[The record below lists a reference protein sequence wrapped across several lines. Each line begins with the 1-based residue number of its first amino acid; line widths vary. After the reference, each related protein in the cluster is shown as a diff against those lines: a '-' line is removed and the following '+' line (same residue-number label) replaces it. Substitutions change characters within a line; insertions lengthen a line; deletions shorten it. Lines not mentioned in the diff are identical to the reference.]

1 MKKIILLLI
10 VLVNFVYGMNYNEL
24 LLKTQASIFPKII
37 LLDKKL
43 NEKLVDEKIIYTI
56 IYEKND
62 YNTAQEIRKF
72 INTKYKGHFDK
83 YVYEINLVEISNLSN
98 KTKATAIYML
108 NSNKGIEKVAN
119 IAKEK
124 GIIAFSYDINNLKQG
139 LLFSLMLEKSTV
151 LYINKEN
158 LYIQKVDFIDSLLQI
173 VKFMKANNS

>member
-1 MKKIILLLI
+1 LARR
-10 VLVNFVYGMNYNEL
+10 NSWSYH
-24 LLKTQASIFPKII
+24 
-37 LLDKKL
+37 
-43 NEKLVDEKIIYTI
+43 
-56 IYEKND
+56 
-62 YNTAQEIRKF
+62 
-72 INTKYKGHFDK
+72 KGHFDK